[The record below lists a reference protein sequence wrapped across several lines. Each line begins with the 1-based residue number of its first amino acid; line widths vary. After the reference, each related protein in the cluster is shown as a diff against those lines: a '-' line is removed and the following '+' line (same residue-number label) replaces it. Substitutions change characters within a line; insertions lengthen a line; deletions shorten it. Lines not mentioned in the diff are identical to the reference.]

1 MTADAKKLENV
12 FEQKRLECRADNI
25 PCSVKST
32 YSNLDGKKDVL
43 VRKELQLVDSK
54 QVVIG
59 VEFDAEGIPVE
70 VYTQDA
76 KGNRI
81 KLTAEA
87 PKRSNTLPDLIEER
101 LNSVSR
107 VIENKSSNTQDKS
120 VSKENKKIPAKKIT
134 PKDKSF
140 IKRIQEI
147 EKRA

>member
-25 PCSVKST
+25 PCTVKST

-43 VRKELQLVDSK
+43 VRKELQLIDSK

-59 VEFDAEGIPVE
+59 VEYDLEGTPVE

-87 PKRSNTLPDLIEER
+87 PKRNTTLPDLIEER

-107 VIENKSSNTQDKS
+107 VMENKLPTNKDKS
-120 VSKENKKIPAKKIT
+120 ALKENKKSPAKKIT
-134 PKDKSF
+134 PKDKNF
-140 IKRIQEI
+140 LKRITEI

>member
-25 PCSVKST
+25 PCTVKST
-32 YSNLDGKKDVL
+32 YSNLDGKEDVL
-43 VRKELQLVDSK
+43 VRKELQLLDSK

-59 VEFDAEGIPVE
+59 VEFDTDGTPVE

-76 KGNRI
+76 KGKRI

-87 PKRSNTLPDLIEER
+87 PKRSSALPDLIEKR
-101 LNSVSR
+101 LNSASR
-107 VIENKSSNTQDKS
+107 VIEKKSPTKEDKS
-120 VSKENKKIPAKKIT
+120 TSTENKKSSTQKLSV
-134 PKDKSF
+134 KDKNF
-140 IKRIQEI
+140 LKRITEI